1 MNRQDIENRLA
12 RELSRLGLP
21 ANQSLGI
28 AERLS
33 QKLSDTIT
41 DFQKG
46 VNMRS
51 VLMGSVAISNVQKR
65 ISIAYPKYSPG
76 DYGIYSVVSNII
88 KNHPD
93 WTEDQVY
100 AEAEKSVKPASAG
113 GLLVIPKP
121 LQDIRNNRMIL
132 VGVAV
137 GAVLLLSVFGS
148 KLQKVG

>member
-1 MNRQDIENRLA
+1 MNQSEIEARLS
-12 RELSRLGLP
+12 RELSRKGL
-21 ANQSLGI
+21 SGD
-28 AERLS
+28 LS
-33 QKLSDTIT
+33 RTVAAKLSKNLSDTIT

-46 VNMRS
+46 ANMRN
-51 VLMGSVAISNVQKR
+51 VLMGSVSVSNVQKR
-65 ISIAYPKYSPG
+65 ISVAYPKYSTT

-113 GLLVIPKP
+113 GLLVIPKG
-121 LQDIRNNRMIL
+121 LQDLRNNKMIL

-137 GAVLLLSVFGS
+137 GAILLLSVFGS